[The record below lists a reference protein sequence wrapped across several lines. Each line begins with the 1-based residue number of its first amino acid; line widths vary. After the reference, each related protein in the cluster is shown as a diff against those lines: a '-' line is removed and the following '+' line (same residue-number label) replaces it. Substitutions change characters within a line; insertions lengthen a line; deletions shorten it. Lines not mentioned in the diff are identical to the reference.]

1 LVIVKSNMIE
11 KKKEEAKMPEVRYFD
26 YKDVDTL
33 KRFLNPHGRIQGR
46 KHSGLQA
53 KQQRDLA
60 RAVKNARFMGL
71 LPYVVR

>member
-1 LVIVKSNMIE
+1 MIDK
-11 KKKEEAKMPEVRYFD
+11 KKKEETVLPEVRYFD

-33 KRFLNPHGRIQGR
+33 QRFLNPHGRIQSR
-46 KHSGLQA
+46 KITNLRA

-71 LPYVVR
+71 IPYTVT